1 MRNSEVQRLFNTSA
15 KPLKYLPSYSLQ
27 TQVAEFQIVLQNG
40 FMDCTSLPKSW
51 QRKKNI
57 AWENSL
63 IPKRKSET
71 RELRSTCTHYGGWEF
86 AVGHAVPE

>member
-51 QRKKNI
+51 QRKKKLHGKT
-57 AWENSL
+57 ALSQREKVKLEN
-63 IPKRKSET
+63 
-71 RELRSTCTHYGGWEF
+71 
-86 AVGHAVPE
+86 